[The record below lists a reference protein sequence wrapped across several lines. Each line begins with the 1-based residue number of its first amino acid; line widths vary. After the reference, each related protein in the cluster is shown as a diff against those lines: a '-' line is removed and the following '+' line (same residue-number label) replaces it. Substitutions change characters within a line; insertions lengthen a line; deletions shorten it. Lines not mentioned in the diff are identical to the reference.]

1 MDFSPTKHIVLIIIF
16 IMLCCGISSAQQDDA
31 SIPAIRHRI
40 TDGSGSLSSDEIRSL
55 EELLVNFERETS
67 NQIVVL
73 MVQSLEGMSLE
84 DFTIRVCEKN
94 KIGKKGRDNGVL
106 LTIAKDDRKM
116 RIEAGYGLEGALPD
130 AICDQIIRKIIAPRF
145 RQDNYYT
152 GIKDGIEAIMLATKG
167 EFKGESGRNSKKI
180 YSLTT
185 VILIL
190 VFMFLGGFFGGG
202 RRRYVGSRGAYSSFP
217 WWWGGFGGGGSGGFS
232 SGSFGGGGSFGGFS
246 GGGGSFGGGGASG
259 SW

>member
-40 TDGSGSLSSDEIRSL
+40 TDGSGSLSSDEMHSL
-55 EELLVNFERETS
+55 EGMLAQFEQETS

-73 MVQSLEGMSLE
+73 MIQSLEGMSLE
-84 DFTIRVCEKN
+84 DFAIRVCEKN
-94 KIGKKGRDNGVL
+94 KIGKKGKDNGVL

-116 RIEAGYGLEGALPD
+116 RIDAGYGLEGALPD

-145 RQDNYYT
+145 RQDDYYT

-167 EFKGESGRNSKKI
+167 EFKGESSRNSKKI
-180 YSLTT
+180 YSLATI
-185 VILIL
+185 ILII

-217 WWWGGFGGGGSGGFS
+217 WWWGGFGGGSGGGFS
-232 SGSFGGGGSFGGFS
+232 SGSFGGGGGFGGFS